1 MYKLLIAEDEI
12 LERKALN
19 FIVRNNLS
27 NVKIIGEA
35 KDGEEA
41 LSIAKSVK
49 PHIIIMDIKM
59 PVMNGL
65 QCQQIIYNLLP
76 DTKTII
82 LTAYDDFK
90 FAQFGIKVNVFDYLL
105 KPARP
110 QELIQSINNAI
121 SEINRDKIVSKDV
134 LRDIDCAIIE
144 KAIQFIND
152 NYSKEI
158 TLEDISSYVHLNPQY
173 FSRFFKSKVNINFV
187 DYLSKVRIEKSKT
200 QLIDSDKNIGYIALN
215 VGFADSAYFSKVF
228 KKITGVSPY
237 KFRKDNKL

>member
-1 MYKLLIAEDEI
+1 MYKLLIAEDEV

-19 FIVRNNLS
+19 FIIRNNFS

-41 LSIAKSVK
+41 LSIAKSAE

-65 QCQQIIYNLLP
+65 QCQQIIYDLLP

-82 LTAYDDFK
+82 LTAYDNFK
-90 FAQFGIKVNVFDYLL
+90 FAQFAIKANVFDYLL
-105 KPARP
+105 KPAKP
-110 QELIQSINNAI
+110 QDLIQSINNAI
-121 SEINRDKIVSKDV
+121 SQINRNKIAFKNE
-134 LRDIDCAIIE
+134 LLDIECDIIE

-158 TLEDISSYVHLNPQY
+158 TLEDISSHVHLNPQY
-173 FSRFFKSKVNINFV
+173 FSRFFKSKANINFV
-187 DYLSKVRIEKSKT
+187 DYLSKVRIEKSKA

-215 VGFADSAYFSKVF
+215 VGFTDSAYFSKVF